1 MKTHET
7 TVSLRADVNRW
18 KEAGELVAF
27 VPTMGN
33 LHGGHLAL
41 VDLARA
47 RADRVVVS
55 IFVNP
60 LQFGPEE
67 DYAAYP
73 RTIDDD
79 RALLVDAGVDALFLP
94 TVDEIY
100 PRGEDQ
106 ATFVEVPAISD
117 ILCGAFR
124 PGHFRGV
131 ATIVAKLFN
140 LVQPDLSVF
149 GAKDYQQLVVIR
161 RMTEDLCFPLDI
173 VACPTGREDDGLAMS
188 SRNRYLT
195 ESERQLAPQL
205 YAALT
210 AATAR
215 IEAGDGDWE
224 AIQTEATTA
233 LTSAGFRP
241 DYFEV
246 RDAVTLAAPAAESSE
261 LVVLAAAWLGRA
273 RLIDNLR
280 ISRPAPSP
288 VAS

>member
-1 MKTHET
+1 MKTYET
-7 TVSLRADVNRW
+7 AAALGADVTRW
-18 KEAGELVAF
+18 KEGGEIVSF

-79 RALLVDAGVDALFLP
+79 RSLLVDAGVDALFLP

-131 ATIVAKLFN
+131 ATVVAKLFN
-140 LVQPDLSVF
+140 LVQPHLSVF
-149 GAKDYQQLVVIR
+149 GAKDYQQLAVIR

-195 ESERQLAPQL
+195 ESERRLAPRL
-205 YAALT
+205 HAAL
-210 AATAR
+210 AAAVAR
-215 IEAGDGDWE
+215 IEAGDDDWA
-224 AIQTEATTA
+224 AIQSEASTA
-233 LTSAGFRP
+233 LAGAGFRP

-246 RDAVTLAAPAAESSE
+246 RDAVTLAAPADGATE

-273 RLIDNLR
+273 RLIDNLQV
-280 ISRPAPSP
+280 SRPAPASP
-288 VAS
+288 

>member
-1 MKTHET
+1 MRTYET
-7 TVSLRADVNRW
+7 TAALRADVARW
-18 KEAGELVAF
+18 KDAGETVAF

-47 RADRVVVS
+47 RSDRLVVS

-67 DYAAYP
+67 DFAAYP
-73 RTIDDD
+73 RTVEED
-79 RALLVDAGVDALFLP
+79 RALLLEADVDALFLP
-94 TVDEIY
+94 SVEEIY

-106 ATFVEVPAISD
+106 ATFVEVPGVSD

-131 ATIVAKLFN
+131 ATVVAKLFN
-140 LVQPDLSVF
+140 LVQPHLAVF

-161 RMTEDLCFPLDI
+161 RMAEDLCFPLDI

-195 ESERQLAPQL
+195 QAERRIAPALHAELAQ
-205 YAALT
+205 AV
-210 AATAR
+210 AR
-215 IEAGDGDWE
+215 IEDGDRDYA
-224 AIQTEATTA
+224 AICADAVARLTE
-233 LTSAGFRP
+233 LGFRP
-241 DYFEV
+241 EYFEV
-246 RDAVTLAAPAAESSE
+246 RDAVTLAPATPETTR
-261 LVVLAAAWLGRA
+261 LVALAAAWLGRA
-273 RLIDNLR
+273 RLIDNLTLDL
-280 ISRPAPSP
+280 
-288 VAS
+288 

>member
-1 MKTHET
+1 MRTYE
-7 TVSLRADVNRW
+7 SAAALRAVVERW
-18 KEAGELVAF
+18 KEAGETVAF

-33 LHGGHLAL
+33 LHAGHLAL
-41 VDLARA
+41 VDLARE
-47 RADRVVVS
+47 RSDRLVVS

-73 RTIDDD
+73 RTEEED
-79 RALLVDAGVDALFLP
+79 RALLLGAGVDALFLP
-94 TVDEIY
+94 SVDEIY

-106 ATFVEVPAISD
+106 ATFVEVPGVSD

-131 ATIVAKLFN
+131 ATVVAKLFN
-140 LVQPDLSVF
+140 LVDPHLAVF

-161 RMTEDLCFPLDI
+161 RMAEDLCFPLEI

-195 ESERQLAPQL
+195 EAEREIAPSLHATLAQAL
-205 YAALT
+205 ARIDDGARDYAAICDD
-210 AATAR
+210 ATER
-215 IEAGDGDWE
+215 LVE
-224 AIQTEATTA
+224 
-233 LTSAGFRP
+233 LGFRP

-246 RDAVTLAAPAAESSE
+246 RDAVTLAPPTAETSRV
-261 LVVLAAAWLGRA
+261 VVLAAAWLGRA

-280 ISRPAPSP
+280 LDL
-288 VAS
+288 

>member
-1 MKTHET
+1 MRTYE
-7 TVSLRADVNRW
+7 SAAELRATVECW
-18 KEAGELVAF
+18 KEAGETVAF

-41 VDLARA
+41 VDLARE
-47 RADRVVVS
+47 RSDRLVVS

-67 DYAAYP
+67 DFAAYP
-73 RTIDDD
+73 RTEEED
-79 RALLVDAGVDALFLP
+79 RALLLGAGVDAVFLP
-94 TVDEIY
+94 SVAEIY

-106 ATFVEVPAISD
+106 ATFVEVPGVSD

-131 ATIVAKLFN
+131 ATVVAKLFN
-140 LVQPDLSVF
+140 LVDPHLAVF
-149 GAKDYQQLVVIR
+149 GAKDYQQLVVIK
-161 RMTEDLCFPLDI
+161 RMAEDLCFPLEI

-195 ESERQLAPQL
+195 AAERRIAPALHATLAQ
-205 YAALT
+205 AR
-210 AATAR
+210 AR
-215 IEAGDGDWE
+215 IEDGARDYATICDE
-224 AIQTEATTA
+224 AIER
-233 LTSAGFRP
+233 LVELGFRP

-246 RDAVTLAAPAAESSE
+246 RDASTLASPTAETSQV
-261 LVVLAAAWLGRA
+261 VVLAAAWLGRA

-280 ISRPAPSP
+280 LDL
-288 VAS
+288 

>member
-1 MKTHET
+1 MRTYE
-7 TVSLRADVNRW
+7 SAAALRAAVERW
-18 KEAGELVAF
+18 KEAGETVAF

-41 VDLARA
+41 VDLAR
-47 RADRVVVS
+47 DRSDRLVVS

-67 DYAAYP
+67 DFAAYP
-73 RTIDDD
+73 RTEEED
-79 RALLVDAGVDALFLP
+79 RGLLLGAGVDALFLP
-94 TVDEIY
+94 SVAEIY

-106 ATFVEVPAISD
+106 ATFVEVPGVSD

-131 ATIVAKLFN
+131 ATVVAKLFN
-140 LVQPDLSVF
+140 LVDPHLAVF
-149 GAKDYQQLVVIR
+149 GAKDYQQLVVIK
-161 RMTEDLCFPLDI
+161 RMAEDLCFPLEI

-195 ESERQLAPQL
+195 AAERRIAPALHATLAQ
-205 YAALT
+205 AR
-210 AATAR
+210 AR
-215 IEAGDGDWE
+215 IEDGARDYAAICDE
-224 AIQTEATTA
+224 AIER
-233 LTSAGFRP
+233 LVELGFRP

-246 RDAVTLAAPAAESSE
+246 RDAITLAPPTAETSQV
-261 LVVLAAAWLGRA
+261 VVLAAAWLGRA

-280 ISRPAPSP
+280 LDL
-288 VAS
+288 

>member
-1 MKTHET
+1 MKTFET
-7 TVSLRADVNRW
+7 AVALGADIRRW
-18 KEAGELVAF
+18 KEAGEIVAF

-41 VDLARA
+41 VDMARA
-47 RADRVVVS
+47 RADHVVVS

-79 RALLVDAGVDALFLP
+79 RALLVDARVDALFLP
-94 TVDEIY
+94 TVAEIY

-106 ATFVEVPAISD
+106 ATFVEVPGVSD

-131 ATIVAKLFN
+131 ATVVAKLFN

-161 RMTEDLCFPLDI
+161 RMAEDLCFPLEI
-173 VACPTGREDDGLAMS
+173 VACPTGRESDGLAMS

-195 ESERQLAPQL
+195 EAERRLAPRLHATLEEAVARITGGERDWTAIQS
-205 YAALT
+205 AAL
-210 AATAR
+210 AR
-215 IEAGDGDWE
+215 LRD
-224 AIQTEATTA
+224 
-233 LTSAGFRP
+233 LGFRP

-246 RDAVTLAAPAAESSE
+246 RDAVSLAPPAEDAAE

-280 ISRPAPSP
+280 VDA
-288 VAS
+288 

>member
-1 MKTHET
+1 MRTYE
-7 TVSLRADVNRW
+7 SAAELRAAVERW
-18 KEAGELVAF
+18 KEAGETVAF

-41 VDLARA
+41 VDLAR
-47 RADRVVVS
+47 DRSDRLVVS

-67 DYAAYP
+67 DFAAYP
-73 RTIDDD
+73 RTEEED
-79 RALLVDAGVDALFLP
+79 RGLLLGAGVDALFLP
-94 TVDEIY
+94 SVAEIY

-106 ATFVEVPAISD
+106 ATFVEVPGVSD

-131 ATIVAKLFN
+131 ATVVAKLFN
-140 LVQPDLSVF
+140 LVDPHLAVF
-149 GAKDYQQLVVIR
+149 GAKDYQQLVVIK
-161 RMTEDLCFPLDI
+161 RMAEDLCFPLEI

-195 ESERQLAPQL
+195 AAERRIAPALHATLAQ
-205 YAALT
+205 AR
-210 AATAR
+210 AR
-215 IEAGDGDWE
+215 IEDGARDYAAICDE
-224 AIQTEATTA
+224 AIER
-233 LTSAGFRP
+233 LVELGFRP

-246 RDAVTLAAPAAESSE
+246 RDAITLAPPTAETSQV
-261 LVVLAAAWLGRA
+261 VVLAAAWLGRA

-280 ISRPAPSP
+280 LDL
-288 VAS
+288 

>member
-1 MKTHET
+1 MKTCET
-7 TVSLRADVNRW
+7 AAALGADVTRW
-18 KEAGELVAF
+18 KEAGEIVSF

-73 RTIDDD
+73 RTVDDD
-79 RALLVDAGVDALFLP
+79 RSLLVDAGVDALFLP

-131 ATIVAKLFN
+131 ATVVAKLFN
-140 LVQPDLSVF
+140 LVQPHLSVF
-149 GAKDYQQLVVIR
+149 GAKDYQQLAVIR
-161 RMTEDLCFPLDI
+161 RMTEDLCFPVDI

-195 ESERQLAPQL
+195 ESERRLAPRL
-205 YAALT
+205 HAALS
-210 AATAR
+210 AAVAR
-215 IEAGDGDWE
+215 IEAGDDDWA
-224 AIQTEATTA
+224 AIQSEAGLSLIHISEPTR
-233 LTSAGFRP
+233 LNSTSRMP
-241 DYFEV
+241 
-246 RDAVTLAAPAAESSE
+246 SS
-261 LVVLAAAWLGRA
+261 A
-273 RLIDNLR
+273 
-280 ISRPAPSP
+280 
-288 VAS
+288 

>member
-1 MKTHET
+1 MDESVRMK
-7 TVSLRADVNRW
+7 SYDSAAALRAEIRRW
-18 KEAGELVAF
+18 KDAGETVGF

-41 VDLARA
+41 VDLARE
-47 RADRVVVS
+47 RADRLVVS

-73 RTIDDD
+73 RTLEED
-79 RALLVDAGVDALFLP
+79 RALLAAADVDALFLP
-94 TVDEIY
+94 SVEEIY

-106 ATFVEVPAISD
+106 ATFVEVPGVSD

-131 ATIVAKLFN
+131 ATVVAKLFN
-140 LVQPDLSVF
+140 LVQPHLAVF

-161 RMTEDLCFPLDI
+161 RMAEDLCFPLEI
-173 VACPTGREDDGLAMS
+173 VPCPTGREDDGLAMS

-195 ESERQLAPQL
+195 EAERRIAPALHATLARTVARLRDGGADP
-205 YAALT
+205 AALC
-210 AATAR
+210 AEAVAR
-215 IEAGDGDWE
+215 LSE
-224 AIQTEATTA
+224 
-233 LTSAGFRP
+233 LGFRP
-241 DYFEV
+241 EYFEV
-246 RDAVTLAAPAAESSE
+246 RDAVTLAPATEETTE

-280 ISRPAPSP
+280 LDL
-288 VAS
+288 

>member
-1 MKTHET
+1 M
-7 TVSLRADVNRW
+7 S
-18 KEAGELVAF
+18 F

-79 RALLVDAGVDALFLP
+79 RSLLVDAGVDALFLP

-131 ATIVAKLFN
+131 ATVVAKLFN
-140 LVQPDLSVF
+140 LVQPHLSVF
-149 GAKDYQQLVVIR
+149 GAKDYQQLAVIR

-195 ESERQLAPQL
+195 ESERRLAPRL
-205 YAALT
+205 HAAL
-210 AATAR
+210 AAAVAR
-215 IEAGDGDWE
+215 IEAGDDDWA
-224 AIQTEATTA
+224 AIQSEASTA
-233 LTSAGFRP
+233 LAGAGFRP

-246 RDAVTLAAPAAESSE
+246 RDAVTLAAPADGATE

-273 RLIDNLR
+273 RLFDNLQV
-280 ISRPAPSP
+280 SRPAPASP
-288 VAS
+288 

>member
-1 MKTHET
+1 MKTYET
-7 TVSLRADVNRW
+7 AAALGADVTRW
-18 KEAGELVAF
+18 KDAGEIVSF

-79 RALLVDAGVDALFLP
+79 RALLVDAGVDALFQP
-94 TVDEIY
+94 SDDEIY

-106 ATFVEVPAISD
+106 ATFVEVPAVSD

-131 ATIVAKLFN
+131 ATVVAKLFN
-140 LVQPDLSVF
+140 LVQPHLSVF

-195 ESERQLAPQL
+195 ESGRRLAPRQH
-205 YAALT
+205 AAL
-210 AATAR
+210 ATA
-215 IEAGDGDWE
+215 I
-224 AIQTEATTA
+224 
-233 LTSAGFRP
+233 
-241 DYFEV
+241 V
-246 RDAVTLAAPAAESSE
+246 RE
-261 LVVLAAAWLGRA
+261 
-273 RLIDNLR
+273 
-280 ISRPAPSP
+280 
-288 VAS
+288 